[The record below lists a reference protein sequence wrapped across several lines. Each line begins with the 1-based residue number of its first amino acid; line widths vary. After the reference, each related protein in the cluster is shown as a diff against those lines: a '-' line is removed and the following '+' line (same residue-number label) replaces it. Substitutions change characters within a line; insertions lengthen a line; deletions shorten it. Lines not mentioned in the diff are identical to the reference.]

1 MKTRKVYLKKDEAF
15 TAAQTLTFPINVVDP
30 ISSIDI
36 FIEMTNGATMTKDSV
51 VKINAEF
58 TGIVLKDGADILV
71 SASMRELQSLNVA
84 ELGHAP
90 LMLPTLASGGVQQ
103 ETCHIHF
110 GLSRNDP
117 VHYLRPPDFNNL
129 QMEIT
134 NTFTTAGATSWA
146 VTGHTIT
153 VIANVI
159 DEGAGDYQGFLS
171 PRSVYPFTCVSGAI
185 EEIDIDRDFPIR
197 LMQIS
202 SFITGKRPDESI
214 SAIELNCDAGKHVPV
229 DIDYDHLMF
238 ENFSQFAPITAE
250 YHKMSVS
257 GAELLN
263 TDIYYPL
270 WGTVGGSITGYVDHL
285 ISLAAEQL
293 LAESYGQDDGA

>member
-15 TAAQTLTFPINVVDP
+15 TAAQTLTFPINVIDP

-36 FIEMTNGATMTKDSV
+36 FIEMTNGSAMTEASV

-90 LMLPTLASGGVQQ
+90 LMLPTLEDNAVQQ
-103 ETCHIHF
+103 EMAHIHF

-117 VHYLRPPDFNNL
+117 NHYLRPHDFNNL

-134 NTFTTAGATSWA
+134 NTFTTAAATSWA
-146 VTGHTIT
+146 ASGHKIT

-171 PRSVYPFTCVSGAI
+171 PRSVYSYTCVDGTI
-185 EEIDIDRDFPIR
+185 EEIDVDRDFPIR
-197 LMQIS
+197 LIQIS
-202 SFITGKRPDESI
+202 SLVTGKRPDESI
-214 SAIELNCDAGKHVPV
+214 SAIELNCDAGKHIPV

-238 ENFSQFAPITAE
+238 ENFSQFAPITAK
-250 YHKMSVS
+250 YLKRMTAA
-257 GAELLN
+257 GN
-263 TDIYYPL
+263 TLKTNIFYPF
-270 WGTVGGSITGYVDHL
+270 WGSVGGGTTLYLSQIL
-285 ISLAAEQL
+285 SLTAET
-293 LAESYGQDDGA
+293 AVIETYGQTGA